1 MMNKIIFSLI
11 VIFLMIVN
19 VSHAE
24 AKTLVAVFS
33 RADENY
39 SVGVI
44 KEGNTMILA
53 KMIAEKTGADL
64 FEIKPAKPYPFDY
77 DTTIDI
83 AKKEL
88 AANARPE
95 IAEDKDISEYDTI
108 FLGYPIWWGDLPMAC
123 YTFLEAHD
131 FSGKKIIPFC
141 THEGSG
147 MSGTESKLKRVLK
160 NAEFL
165 KGLSMRGS
173 KAQNSR
179 DTAKTEINNW
189 LNSLGF

>member
-1 MMNKIIFSLI
+1 MSKIIIAISL
-11 VIFLMIVN
+11 VLAMIT
-19 VSHAE
+19 SSGAE
-24 AKTLVAVFS
+24 AKSLVAVFS
-33 RADENY
+33 KAGENY

-44 KEGNTMILA
+44 EEGNTMVLA
-53 KMIAEKTGADL
+53 KMIAEKTGSDL
-64 FEIKPAKPYPFDY
+64 FEIRTAKEYPFEY
-77 DTTIDI
+77 TPTTDI

-88 AANARPE
+88 RENYRPE
-95 IAEDKDISEYDTI
+95 LLEDKNIDEYDVI

-147 MSGTESKLKRVLK
+147 MSGTDGKIKRKVK
-160 NAEFL
+160 AEVL

-173 KAQNSR
+173 TAQNSR
-179 DTAKTEINNW
+179 KSAENQIDSW
-189 LNSLGF
+189 LKGLGF